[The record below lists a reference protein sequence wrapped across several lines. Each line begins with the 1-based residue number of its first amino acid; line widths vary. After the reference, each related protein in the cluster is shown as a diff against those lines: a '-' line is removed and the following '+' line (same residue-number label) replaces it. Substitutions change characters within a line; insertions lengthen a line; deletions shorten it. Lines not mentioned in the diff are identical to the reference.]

1 MCNIPIRFHA
11 VFQVHVYHFL
21 LVFIGA
27 STWHISLSLYYF
39 ACLCLGVSCTVCV
52 RRGGCACLVLPHG
65 SHTGTLG
72 LPDGFWLSERFGFP
86 SAYSSPIH
94 VVFLDRVFHSA
105 RVGIT
110 WHSRAAGFAP
120 PNLGNSYVIL
130 SCSIYHTHHDLHT
143 NFHCIPF
150 LSLASRDYTKP
161 TSHFR

>member
-1 MCNIPIRFHA
+1 MR
-11 VFQVHVYHFL
+11 
-21 LVFIGA
+21 
-27 STWHISLSLYYF
+27 TWHLSFLYP

-72 LPDGFWLSERFGFP
+72 LPDGFWLPGRFGFP

-120 PNLGNSYVIL
+120 PRLVPSRFSEAIL
-130 SCSIYHTHHDLHT
+130 HNGHTCCKQFGEPAGRSRRHFGLIKKSPLSRRAHFVEKPPKTPKKHFKLSIHKL
-143 NFHCIPF
+143 
-150 LSLASRDYTKP
+150 
-161 TSHFR
+161 FRL